1 MDPDVVGSIELLTL
15 VGIEENFVFAVC
27 VDLPHLILFIG
38 TCNQLAIWGKEHSI
52 AATCRLQELRDLS
65 IKVDLQDPIV
75 RLIGKEDIPLRIDGR
90 PFRKLAIIDDQ
101 LGLGALGSDR
111 VLRPSGR

>member
-1 MDPDVVGSIELLTL
+1 MQS
-15 VGIEENFVFAVC
+15 
-27 VDLPHLILFIG
+27 
-38 TCNQLAIWGKEHSI
+38 TCHRGKEHSI

-101 LGLGALGSDR
+101 LGLGTLAVTCLATKRSIEVEMR
-111 VLRPSGR
+111 QRIE